1 MMHFAAS
8 APSTRTASGAAA
20 PRPTVRIPRPGP
32 GRTTIPSLDRAS
44 LAAAARALFIGVQ
57 NGLALRDMGML
68 RNRVTPEMHAALQAR
83 CDQLRAAK
91 QSNRIE
97 KIDITNAAVEDAWE
111 ERDRVFATV
120 RLCGTLFDYTVDDAT
135 GKVLD
140 GSKTAAQRF
149 EERWTFVRAADARA
163 WRLAGID
170 GSVS

>member
-1 MMHFAAS
+1 MAHFSAS
-8 APSTRTASGAAA
+8 APSMHRRRNRTM
-20 PRPTVRIPRPGP
+20 
-32 GRTTIPSLDRAS
+32 RTTIQSFDRAS

-97 KIDITNAAVEDAWE
+97 KIDITSAAVEDAWE
-111 ERDRVFATV
+111 ERDREFATV

-135 GKVLD
+135 GTVLD

-170 GSVS
+170 ESVS

>member
-1 MMHFAAS
+1 MAHFSAS
-8 APSTRTASGAAA
+8 APSMHRRRNRTM
-20 PRPTVRIPRPGP
+20 
-32 GRTTIPSLDRAS
+32 RTTIQSFDRAS

-111 ERDRVFATV
+111 ERDREFATV
-120 RLCGTLFDYTVDDAT
+120 RLRGTLFDYTVDDAT
-135 GKVLD
+135 GTVLD

>member
-1 MMHFAAS
+1 MAHFSAS
-8 APSTRTASGAAA
+8 APSMHRRRNRTM
-20 PRPTVRIPRPGP
+20 
-32 GRTTIPSLDRAS
+32 RTTIQSFDRAS

-97 KIDITNAAVEDAWE
+97 KIDIANAEVEDAWE

>member
-1 MMHFAAS
+1 MAHFSAS
-8 APSTRTASGAAA
+8 APSMHRRRNRTM
-20 PRPTVRIPRPGP
+20 
-32 GRTTIPSLDRAS
+32 RTTIQSFDRAS

-57 NGLALRDMGML
+57 NGLALRDMCML

-97 KIDITNAAVEDAWE
+97 KIDITSAAVEDAWE
-111 ERDRVFATV
+111 ERDREFATV

-135 GKVLD
+135 GTVLD

>member
-1 MMHFAAS
+1 MAHFSAS
-8 APSTRTASGAAA
+8 APSMHRRRNRTM
-20 PRPTVRIPRPGP
+20 
-32 GRTTIPSLDRAS
+32 RTTIQSFDRAS

-97 KIDITNAAVEDAWE
+97 KIDITSAAVEDAWE
-111 ERDRVFATV
+111 ERDREFATV

>member
-1 MMHFAAS
+1 MVHFSAS
-8 APSTRTASGAAA
+8 APSMHRRRNRTM
-20 PRPTVRIPRPGP
+20 
-32 GRTTIPSLDRAS
+32 RTTIQSFDRAS

-97 KIDITNAAVEDAWE
+97 KIDITNAAAEDAWE
-111 ERDRVFATV
+111 ERDREFATV

-135 GKVLD
+135 GTVLD

>member
-1 MMHFAAS
+1 
-8 APSTRTASGAAA
+8 
-20 PRPTVRIPRPGP
+20 
-32 GRTTIPSLDRAS
+32 
-44 LAAAARALFIGVQ
+44 
-57 NGLALRDMGML
+57 ML

-97 KIDITNAAVEDAWE
+97 KIDITSAAVEDAWE
-111 ERDRVFATV
+111 ERDREFATV

-135 GKVLD
+135 GTVLD

>member
-1 MMHFAAS
+1 MAHFSAS
-8 APSTRTASGAAA
+8 APSMHRRRNRTM
-20 PRPTVRIPRPGP
+20 
-32 GRTTIPSLDRAS
+32 RTTIQSFDRAS

-97 KIDITNAAVEDAWE
+97 KIDITSAAVEDAWE
-111 ERDRVFATV
+111 ERDREFATV

-135 GKVLD
+135 GTVLD